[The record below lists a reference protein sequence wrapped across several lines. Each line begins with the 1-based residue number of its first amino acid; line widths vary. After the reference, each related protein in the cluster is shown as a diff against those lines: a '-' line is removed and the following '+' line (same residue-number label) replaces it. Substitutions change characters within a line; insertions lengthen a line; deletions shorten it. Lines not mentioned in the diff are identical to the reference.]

1 MNDTIARILAPLND
15 EQMAVANCQGNCL
28 VIAGPGSGKTNTI
41 SRKIAATL
49 QDPSERIAAVTFTR
63 EAALELRART
73 IALASKEA
81 ASRLL
86 VGTFHSVMNLMSFP
100 ELASNNGREM
110 VFGRDIIAGRPW
122 PFGKTKWKIVK
133 EGLRRSYILR
143 ALSEL
148 AIEDITL
155 EEASRIIEQ
164 VKSGTP
170 ATELRHEQMTQIYT
184 DIMNRQ
190 KVIDFQ
196 DILLKTNAG
205 LKSGAVPPLNV
216 TRLFID
222 EYQDTD
228 KPQFEMA
235 AAHYRADVILT
246 GVGDDDQ
253 SIYGF
258 RNALGYEGMLMFE
271 RSFNAERLMLGNNY
285 RSNAEIVGA
294 ATKVINN
301 NLDRV
306 DKTLVAMKGTG
317 GKTAWK
323 TFKTQEDEAHAA
335 ALYAGEA
342 LKHSTSDQPCA
353 IFARNNR
360 RLNEVEGR
368 LQSLGIPYRRPP
380 GESILHTVEVM
391 IFCAAIQG
399 IVKPEKKVVDQL
411 LSWCRVDEQ
420 SIVKLEKLFRG
431 TFLLGQAEDFARANI
446 EDSVKEK
453 WREFVKRFTGWQSS
467 LAAGADTL
475 LVYGVCEWLTSYA
488 PDKRSENVFQIAR
501 DMFMPRRADP
511 EWGIMAQTVQDRLTA
526 IKMAQSKRE
535 EKKPEGPDAPK
546 VVELMTAHG
555 SKGLE
560 FDYVW
565 VLGAEDEVF
574 PSKDGSLEEERR
586 LMFVAMTRARKDL
599 MLSTGGT
606 KPPSVF
612 LKESGIERIVSPE
625 DGSANLLGV

>member
-1 MNDTIARILAPLND
+1 MNDAIARILAPLND
-15 EQMAVANCQGNCL
+15 EQMAVANCEGNCL

-49 QDPSERIAAVTFTR
+49 QNRSERIAAVTFTR

-73 IALASKEA
+73 IALAGKQA
-81 ASRLL
+81 ASRIL

-100 ELASNNGREM
+100 DLATDNGREV

-133 EGLRRSYILR
+133 EGMRRSFILR

-148 AIEDITL
+148 AIEDLTL

-164 VKSGTP
+164 VKSGRP
-170 ATELRHEQMTQIYT
+170 AAELRHEQMTQIYT
-184 DIMNRQ
+184 DIMSRQ

-205 LKSGAVPPLNV
+205 LESGAVPPLNV

-228 KPQFEMA
+228 KPQFDMA
-235 AAHYRADVILT
+235 AAHHRANVILT

-258 RNALGYEGMLMFE
+258 RNALGYEGMQMFE

-285 RSNAEIVGA
+285 RSHAEIVSS
-294 ATKVINN
+294 ATRVINH

-306 DKTLVAMKGTG
+306 DKNLVAMKGPG

-323 TFKTQEDEAHAA
+323 TFKTQEEEAHAA
-335 ALYAGEA
+335 ARYAADA
-342 LKHSTSDQPCA
+342 LRFGSDVA

-360 RLNEVEGR
+360 RLDEVEAR

-380 GESILHTVEVM
+380 GESILNSVEVM
-391 IFCAAIQG
+391 IFCAAIQAV
-399 IVKPEKKVVDQL
+399 VKPEKKVIDQL

-431 TFLLGQAEDFARANI
+431 AFLLGQSEDFARAKI

-453 WREFVKRFTGWQSS
+453 WRGFVKLFTGWQSS
-467 LAAGADTL
+467 LVIGADTL
-475 LVYGVCEWLTSYA
+475 LIYGISDWLSSYA
-488 PDKRSENVFQIAR
+488 PDKRSQNVIQIAR

-511 EWGIMAQTVQDRLTA
+511 ERGILAQTVQDRLTA
-526 IKMAQSKRE
+526 IKMAQSKRD
-535 EKKPEGPDAPK
+535 EKKPEGADAPK

-560 FDYVW
+560 FDHVW
-565 VLGAEDEVF
+565 VVGAEDDVF
-574 PSKDGSLEEERR
+574 PAKDGTLEEERR

-599 MLSTGGT
+599 MLSTGGG
-606 KPPSVF
+606 KPPSMF
-612 LKESGIERIVSPE
+612 LKESGIERIV
-625 DGSANLLGV
+625 DQDNAYANLVDA

>member
-1 MNDTIARILAPLND
+1 MSERIARILAPLND
-15 EQMAVANCQGNCL
+15 EQMAVANCSGNCL

-41 SRKIAATL
+41 SRKIAAAL
-49 QDPSERIAAVTFTR
+49 QDRSERIAAVTFTR

-73 IALASKEA
+73 IALAGNEA

-86 VGTFHSVMNLMSFP
+86 VGTFHSVMSLMSFP
-100 ELASNNGREM
+100 ELKTNVGREM

-133 EGLRRSYILR
+133 EGLRRMFVSR

-148 AIEDITL
+148 AIEDLSIDD
-155 EEASRIIEQ
+155 ASRIIEH
-164 VKSGTP
+164 VKSGRP
-170 ATELRHEQMTQIYT
+170 ATELRHEQLTAIYT
-184 DIMNRQ
+184 DIMSRQ

-205 LKSGAVPPLNV
+205 MESGAVPPLKV

-228 KPQFEMA
+228 KPQFDMA
-235 AAHYRADVILT
+235 AAHFRANVILT

-258 RNALGYEGMLMFE
+258 RNALGYEGMLLFE
-271 RSFNAERLMLGNNY
+271 RSFNAQRLMLGNNY
-285 RSNAEIVGA
+285 RSHHEIVSA
-294 ATKVINN
+294 ATKLIGH

-306 DKTLVAMKGTG
+306 DKTLVAIRGPG

-323 TFKTQEDEAHAA
+323 TFLTREEEAQAA
-335 ALYAGEA
+335 AVYAQEA
-342 LKHSTSDQPCA
+342 LHVGSDVA

-360 RLNEVEGR
+360 RLDDVEAR
-368 LQSLGIPYRRPP
+368 LQAMGIPYRRPP
-380 GESILHTVEVM
+380 GESILNSEEVM
-391 IFCAAIQG
+391 IFCSAVQAVI
-399 IVKPEKKVVDQL
+399 KPEKKVIDQL
-411 LSWCRVDEQ
+411 LSWCGVDEQ

-431 TFLLGQAEDFARANI
+431 TFLLGQAEDFARAYI
-446 EDSVKEK
+446 DDSVKNK
-453 WREFVKRFTGWQSS
+453 WREFVKLFTGWQNVLS
-467 LAAGADTL
+467 AGADTL
-475 LVYGVCEWLTSYA
+475 LVYGIAEWLTTHA
-488 PDKRSENVFQIAR
+488 KEKRSGNILQIAR
-501 DMFMPRRADP
+501 DMFLPRRADP
-511 EWGIMAQTVQDRLTA
+511 ERGIMAQTVQDKLMA
-526 IKMAQSKRE
+526 IKMAQSKRD
-535 EKKPEGPDAPK
+535 EKKTESGEAAK

-565 VLGAEDEVF
+565 VVGAEDEVF
-574 PSKDGSLEEERR
+574 PSKDGVLEEERR

-599 MLSTGGT
+599 MMSTGGG
-606 KPPSVF
+606 KPPSQF
-612 LKESGIERIVSPE
+612 LKESGVERIIDPNAPNAMA
-625 DGSANLLGV
+625 DA

>member
-41 SRKIAATL
+41 SRKIAASL
-49 QDPSERIAAVTFTR
+49 QDRSERIAAVTFTR

-73 IALASKEA
+73 IALAGKQA

-100 ELASNNGREM
+100 DLATDNGREM
-110 VFGRDIIAGRPW
+110 VFGREIIAGRPW

-133 EGLRRSYILR
+133 EGLRRSFILR
-143 ALSEL
+143 AMSEL
-148 AIEDITL
+148 AIDDISLED
-155 EEASRIIEQ
+155 ASRIIEH
-164 VKSGTP
+164 VKSGRP

-205 LKSGAVPPLNV
+205 LESGAVPPLNV

-228 KPQFEMA
+228 KPQFDMA
-235 AAHYRADVILT
+235 AAHHRANVILT

-285 RSNAEIVGA
+285 RSHAEIVGA
-294 ATKVINN
+294 ATKVINH

-306 DKTLVAMKGTG
+306 DKTLVAMKGQG

-323 TFKTQEDEAHAA
+323 TFRTREEEAHAA

-342 LKHSTSDQPCA
+342 LRVGGDQPCA

-360 RLNEVEGR
+360 RLDEVEAR
-368 LQSLGIPYRRPP
+368 LQALNIPYRRPP
-380 GESILHTVEVM
+380 GESILNSVEVM
-391 IFCAAIQG
+391 IFCAAIQAV
-399 IVKPEKKVVDQL
+399 VKPEKKVIDQL

-431 TFLLGQAEDFARANI
+431 AFILGQSEDFARAKI

-453 WREFVKRFTGWQSS
+453 WREFVKLFTGWQSS

-475 LVYGVCEWLTSYA
+475 LVYGISDWLSSYA
-488 PDKRSENVFQIAR
+488 PDKRSENVLQIAR

-511 EWGIMAQTVQDRLTA
+511 ERGIMAQTVQDRLTA

-535 EKKPEGPDAPK
+535 EKKAEGEEAPK

-565 VLGAEDEVF
+565 VVGAEDEVF
-574 PSKDGSLEEERR
+574 PSKDGTLEEERR
-586 LMFVAMTRARKDL
+586 LMFVAMTRARKEL
-599 MLSTGGT
+599 MLSTGGG
-606 KPPSVF
+606 KPPSMF
-612 LKESGIERIVSPE
+612 LKESGIERIVDPE
-625 DGSANLLGV
+625 DADANLVDA